1 MAIDT
6 PAIDLSPRFSYRL
19 DGFPLLPTLI
29 LVGIALLALFAGSLA
44 PHDPEIG
51 SLASRF
57 RPPAYVTIWS

>member
-29 LVGIALLALFAGSLA
+29 LVGIALLALFAG
-44 PHDPEIG
+44 
-51 SLASRF
+51 
-57 RPPAYVTIWS
+57 